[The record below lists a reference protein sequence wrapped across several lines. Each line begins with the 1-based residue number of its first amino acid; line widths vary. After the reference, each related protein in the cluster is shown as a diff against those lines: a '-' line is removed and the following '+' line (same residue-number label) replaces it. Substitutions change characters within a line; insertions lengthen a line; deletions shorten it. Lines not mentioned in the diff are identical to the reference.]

1 MNNHRH
7 ACSNV
12 NTKATMI
19 DCGCRAEANDA
30 IATSVACFSLKF
42 EKAIKCC
49 QPSSCSFI
57 HLTWTPSLP
66 IEPAKPGVPVVPA
79 VPMVPAVPLVPG
91 VPALPIEPAVPTVP
105 DVPAV
110 PKDVWSCKINKKTLF
125 IQWCTHTGR
134 WRRWCFG
141 AAVKVK
147 VTSVQNISIIKL
159 ESITNYN

>member
-1 MNNHRH
+1 
-7 ACSNV
+7 
-12 NTKATMI
+12 MI

-91 VPALPIEPAVPTVP
+91 VPALPIEPAVPSVP
-105 DVPAV
+105 NEPAV
-110 PKDVWSCKINKKTLF
+110 PKTFDRVKLTHKKVIYTNDV
-125 IQWCTHTGR
+125 HTGR
-134 WRRWCFG
+134 WRRFG
-141 AAVKVK
+141 AAVKVE
-147 VTSVQNISIIKL
+147 VRSVRNISMIKL
-159 ESITNYN
+159 ESITNCN